1 MGARSRA
8 DNARHL
14 RGKYKNV
21 ARSVLI
27 NNWEATYL
35 DFTGDKIIGIAR
47 QAAELGMDMFFLCQ
61 EGRGAENS
69 VQSALE

>member
-1 MGARSRA
+1 M
-8 DNARHL
+8 
-14 RGKYKNV
+14 
-21 ARSVLI
+21 LI

-61 EGRGAENS
+61 EGRGVENS